1 MRSVVFAPSFDAEFS
16 DILNYVEDR
25 FGVKSADQY
34 QAKLTRTT
42 LNLAHMPMIGTQDH
56 GYGTVLFAILLYP
69 NWIFYR
75 FTDEEVHFLHIRG
88 GRVDKVG
95 QRFE

>member
-42 LNLAHMPMIGTQDH
+42 LNLAHMPLIGTQDH
-56 GYGTVLFAILLYP
+56 G
-69 NWIFYR
+69 
-75 FTDEEVHFLHIRG
+75 
-88 GRVDKVG
+88 
-95 QRFE
+95 